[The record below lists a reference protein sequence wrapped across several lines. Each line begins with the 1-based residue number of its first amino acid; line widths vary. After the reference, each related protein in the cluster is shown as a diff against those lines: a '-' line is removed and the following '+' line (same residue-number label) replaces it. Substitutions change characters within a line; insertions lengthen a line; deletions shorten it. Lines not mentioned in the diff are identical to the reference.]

1 MVLADLKKFLEL
13 RLLTLSGGVV
23 TPAAILISIA
33 ILLVSVVIANLGGRA
48 LRGMLERRGVP
59 HGTQFAASK
68 IFAYV
73 TLAFGTMLAFD
84 SMGIRI
90 DALIA
95 TSAVVAV
102 GIGFGLQN
110 IAQNFISGL
119 ILLVEQPVRK
129 GDFVRVGE
137 ALGVVD
143 DIGLRA
149 TRIITRDSVAIIVP
163 NSGLVTEKVINHSR
177 PTSNLRVRVTVG
189 VAYGSDTARV
199 RDVLLAVAAA
209 TPGPLASPAAAVR
222 FEAFG
227 DSSLDFAL
235 LFWISDPQADLKVAS
250 DLRFAI
256 DAAFREAKI
265 EIPFPQRDIHVRSGL
280 EALAARGETA
290 SRAASPGT
298 AATS

>member
-1 MVLADLKKFLEL
+1 MLDHLKRVLDFH
-13 RLLTLSGGVV
+13 LLTLSGGVV
-23 TPAAILISIA
+23 TLASILIAVSILFSA
-33 ILLVSVVIANLGGRA
+33 ALIGNVGGRG
-48 LRGMLERRGVP
+48 LRRMLNRRGLP
-59 HGTQFAASK
+59 QGTQFAASK
-68 IFAYV
+68 IFGYAV
-73 TLAFGTMLAFD
+73 LAVGTMVAFD
-84 SMGIRI
+84 SMGIRL

-129 GDFVRVGE
+129 GDYVRVGD

-149 TRIITRDSVAIIVP
+149 TRIITRDAVAIIVP

-177 PTSNLRVRVTVG
+177 PTSNLRVRVPVG
-189 VAYGSDTARV
+189 VAYGTDTSRV
-199 RDVLLAVAAA
+199 RDILLAVTAA
-209 TPGPLASPAAAVR
+209 TPGTLASPPPEVR

-227 DSSLDFAL
+227 ASSLDFAL
-235 LFWISDPQADLKVAS
+235 LLWIADPRTDLRIAS

-256 DAAFREAKI
+256 DAAFRAAAI
-265 EIPFPQRDIHVRSGL
+265 EMPFPQTDVHVRSGL
-280 EALAARGETA
+280 EAFAAKAARGSVA
-290 SRAASPGT
+290 S
-298 AATS
+298 

>member
-1 MVLADLKKFLEL
+1 MRDHLKGFLEL
-13 RLLTLSGGVV
+13 HLLTLSGGVV
-23 TPAAILISIA
+23 TPGSVFVAIG
-33 ILLVSVVIANLGGRA
+33 ILLSATLVANIGGRG
-48 LRGMLERRGVP
+48 LRRMLRRRGLP
-59 HGTQFAASK
+59 QGTQFAASK
-68 IFAYV
+68 IFGYV
-73 TLAFGTMLAFD
+73 TLAIGTMVAFD
-84 SMGIRI
+84 SMGVRL

-129 GDFVRVGE
+129 GDFVRVGD

-149 TRIITRDSVAIIVP
+149 TRIITRDAVAIIVP

-177 PTSNLRVRVTVG
+177 PTSNLRVRVPVG
-189 VAYGSDTARV
+189 VAYGTDTDRL
-199 RDVLLAVAAA
+199 RDILLAVTAA
-209 TPGPLASPAAAVR
+209 TPGTLAVPPPEVR

-227 DSSLDFAL
+227 PSSLDFAL
-235 LFWISDPQADLKVAS
+235 LLWIPDPRNDLRVSS

-256 DAAFREAKI
+256 DKAFREAKI
-265 EIPFPQRDIHVRSGL
+265 EMPFPQSDVHVRSGL
-280 EALAARGETA
+280 EALAPKGAPPPPRA
-290 SRAASPGT
+290 S
-298 AATS
+298 

>member
-1 MVLADLKKFLEL
+1 MLDHLKRVLDFH
-13 RLLTLSGGVV
+13 LLTLSSGVV
-23 TPAAILISIA
+23 TLASILIAVSILFSA
-33 ILLVSVVIANLGGRA
+33 ALIGNVGGRG
-48 LRGMLERRGVP
+48 LRRMLNRRGLP
-59 HGTQFAASK
+59 QGTQFAASK
-68 IFAYV
+68 IFGYAV
-73 TLAFGTMLAFD
+73 LAVGTMVAFD
-84 SMGIRI
+84 SMGIRL

-129 GDFVRVGE
+129 GDFVRVGD

-149 TRIITRDSVAIIVP
+149 TRIITRDAVAIIVP

-177 PTSNLRVRVTVG
+177 PTSNLRVRVPVG
-189 VAYGSDTARV
+189 VAYGTDTSRV
-199 RDVLLAVAAA
+199 RDILLAVTAA
-209 TPGPLASPAAAVR
+209 TPGTLASPPPEVR

-227 DSSLDFAL
+227 ASSLDFAL
-235 LFWISDPQADLKVAS
+235 LLWIADPRTDLKVAS

-256 DAAFREAKI
+256 DAAFRAAAI
-265 EIPFPQRDIHVRSGL
+265 EMPFPQTDVHVRSGL
-280 EALAARGETA
+280 EAFAAQVGRGSVA
-290 SRAASPGT
+290 S
-298 AATS
+298 

>member
-1 MVLADLKKFLEL
+1 MRDHLKGFLEVH
-13 RLLTLSGGVV
+13 LLTLSGGVV
-23 TPAAILISIA
+23 TPASVLVAVG
-33 ILLVSVVIANLGGRA
+33 ILLSAGLLANIGGRG
-48 LRGMLERRGVP
+48 LRRMLKRRGLP
-59 HGTQFAASK
+59 QGTQFAASK
-68 IFAYV
+68 IFGYV
-73 TLAFGTMLAFD
+73 TLAIGTMVAFD
-84 SMGIRI
+84 SMGIRL

-129 GDFVRVGE
+129 GDFVRVGD

-149 TRIITRDSVAIIVP
+149 TRIITRDAVAIIVP

-177 PTSNLRVRVTVG
+177 PTSNLRVRVPVG
-189 VAYGSDTARV
+189 VAYGTDTSRV
-199 RDVLLAVAAA
+199 RDILLAVTAA
-209 TPGPLASPAAAVR
+209 TPGTLTSPPAEVR

-227 DSSLDFAL
+227 PSSLDFAL
-235 LFWISDPQADLKVAS
+235 LLWIADPRADLKIAS

-256 DAAFREAKI
+256 DTAFREAKI
-265 EIPFPQRDIHVRSGL
+265 EMPFPQTDVHLRSGL
-280 EALAARGETA
+280 ETLAPKAGARAPA
-290 SRAASPGT
+290 S
-298 AATS
+298 

>member
-1 MVLADLKKFLEL
+1 MLDHLKRVLDFH
-13 RLLTLSGGVV
+13 LLTLSGGVV
-23 TPAAILISIA
+23 TLASILIAVSILFSA
-33 ILLVSVVIANLGGRA
+33 ALIGNVGGRG
-48 LRGMLERRGVP
+48 LRRMLNRRGLP
-59 HGTQFAASK
+59 QGTQFAASK
-68 IFAYV
+68 IFGYAV
-73 TLAFGTMLAFD
+73 LAVGTMVAFD
-84 SMGIRI
+84 SMGIRL

-129 GDFVRVGE
+129 GDFVRVGD

-149 TRIITRDSVAIIVP
+149 TRIITRDAVAIIVP

-177 PTSNLRVRVTVG
+177 PTSNLRVRVPVG
-189 VAYGSDTARV
+189 VAYGTDTSRV
-199 RDVLLAVAAA
+199 RDILLAVTAA
-209 TPGPLASPAAAVR
+209 TPGTLASPPPEVR

-227 DSSLDFAL
+227 ASSLDFAL
-235 LFWISDPQADLKVAS
+235 LLWIADPRTDLRIAS

-256 DAAFREAKI
+256 DAAFRAAAI
-265 EIPFPQRDIHVRSGL
+265 EMPFPQTDVHVRSGL
-280 EALAARGETA
+280 EAFAAKAARGSVA
-290 SRAASPGT
+290 S
-298 AATS
+298 

>member
-1 MVLADLKKFLEL
+1 MLDHLKRVLDFH
-13 RLLTLSGGVV
+13 LLTLSSGVV
-23 TPAAILISIA
+23 TLASILIAVSILFSA
-33 ILLVSVVIANLGGRA
+33 ALIGNVGGRG
-48 LRGMLERRGVP
+48 LRRMLNRRGLP
-59 HGTQFAASK
+59 QGTQFAASK
-68 IFAYV
+68 IFGYAV
-73 TLAFGTMLAFD
+73 LAVGTMVAFD
-84 SMGIRI
+84 SMGIRL

-129 GDFVRVGE
+129 GDFVRVGD

-149 TRIITRDSVAIIVP
+149 TRIITRDAVAIIVP

-177 PTSNLRVRVTVG
+177 PTSNLRVRVPVG
-189 VAYGSDTARV
+189 VAYGTDTSRV
-199 RDVLLAVAAA
+199 RDILLAVTAA
-209 TPGPLASPAAAVR
+209 TPGTLASPPPEVR

-227 DSSLDFAL
+227 ASSLDFAL
-235 LFWISDPQADLKVAS
+235 LLWIADPRTDLKVAS

-256 DAAFREAKI
+256 DAAFRAAAI
-265 EIPFPQRDIHVRSGL
+265 EMPFPQTDVHVRSGL
-280 EALAARGETA
+280 EAFAAKVGRGSVA
-290 SRAASPGT
+290 S
-298 AATS
+298 

>member
-1 MVLADLKKFLEL
+1 MLDHLKRVLDFH
-13 RLLTLSGGVV
+13 LLTLSGGVV
-23 TPAAILISIA
+23 TLASILIAVSILFSA
-33 ILLVSVVIANLGGRA
+33 ALIGNVGGRG
-48 LRGMLERRGVP
+48 LRRMLNRRGLP
-59 HGTQFAASK
+59 QGTQFAASK
-68 IFAYV
+68 IFGYAV
-73 TLAFGTMLAFD
+73 LAVGTMVAFD
-84 SMGIRI
+84 SMGIRL

-129 GDFVRVGE
+129 GDFVRVGD

-149 TRIITRDSVAIIVP
+149 TRIITRDAVAIIVP

-177 PTSNLRVRVTVG
+177 PTSNLRVRVPVG
-189 VAYGSDTARV
+189 VAYGTDTSRV
-199 RDVLLAVAAA
+199 RDILLAVTAA
-209 TPGPLASPAAAVR
+209 TPGTLASPPPEVR

-227 DSSLDFAL
+227 ASSLDFAL
-235 LFWISDPQADLKVAS
+235 LLWIAAPRTDLRIAS

-256 DAAFREAKI
+256 DAAFRAAAI
-265 EIPFPQRDIHVRSGL
+265 EMPFPQTDVHVRSGL
-280 EALAARGETA
+280 EAFAAKAARGSVA
-290 SRAASPGT
+290 S
-298 AATS
+298 

>member
-1 MVLADLKKFLEL
+1 MVYVCPTMLDHLKRALDVH
-13 RLLTLSGGVV
+13 LLTLSGGVV
-23 TPAAILISIA
+23 TLGSILIAVAILFSSTLIGN
-33 ILLVSVVIANLGGRA
+33 VGGRG
-48 LRGMLERRGVP
+48 LRRMLKRRGLP
-59 HGTQFAASK
+59 QGTQFAASK
-68 IFAYV
+68 IFGYV
-73 TLAFGTMLAFD
+73 TLAIGTMVAFD
-84 SMGIRI
+84 SMGIRL

-129 GDFVRVGE
+129 GDFVRVGD

-149 TRIITRDSVAIIVP
+149 TRIITRDAVAIIVP

-177 PTSNLRVRVTVG
+177 PTSNLRVRVPVG
-189 VAYGSDTARV
+189 VAYGTDTHRV
-199 RDVLLAVAAA
+199 RDILLAVTAK
-209 TPGPLASPAAAVR
+209 TPGTLASPPPEVR

-227 DSSLDFAL
+227 ASSLDFAL
-235 LFWISDPQADLKVAS
+235 LLWIPDPRADLKIAS

-256 DAAFREAKI
+256 EAAFREAAI
-265 EIPFPQRDIHVRSGL
+265 EMPFPQTDVHVRSGL
-280 EALAARGETA
+280 EAFVAKTERGSVA
-290 SRAASPGT
+290 S
-298 AATS
+298 